1 MISLGLLWLHFAISF
16 ILDGMNKKS
25 HFYLLTSVFLLS
37 AVLASPPAMA
47 AGKPNYDKKMQL
59 GQLLY
64 FNGNVDQAIKAF
76 RTAASLK
83 PTAFEPHL
91 NLVNIYVQKGEIPQA
106 IDECHEVLKIKEK
119 HRDVHLILGNLLRS
133 QAGNEKDPDEQKKML
148 KEAEQEVAAAEAL
161 GADPAMVHN
170 TIGIIKVQQGDTD
183 GAMKH
188 MEQALSANQKLPDA
202 HLVKGVLHFK
212 KGEKDLALK
221 HLDLA
226 IKHKANKNAEARN
239 TKADILFTMGKVDE
253 AMEEYKKA
261 ATDDPRYAAA
271 WSGQGNIH
279 IQRKDYDKA
288 KDCLEKAQA
297 IKADKNVMYSLGV
310 CKEKMGDIAG
320 AVGDF
325 EQGVMLDEDPMM
337 KAQIKLH
344 IQQLRQGQMFKNVPA
359 IGTDFATGIG
369 PNANLANPGLM
380 FGGES
385 FKDMIKI
392 GGTGK
397 EKKKDKE

>member
-1 MISLGLLWLHFAISF
+1 MNIKTSNSILLIAVCALGGLSHTPAFA
-16 ILDGMNKKS
+16 
-25 HFYLLTSVFLLS
+25 
-37 AVLASPPAMA
+37 A
-47 AGKPNYDKKMQL
+47 AKPNYDKKMQL

-83 PTAFEPHL
+83 PGAFEPHL
-91 NLVNIYVQKGEIPQA
+91 NLVNIYVQKGELPQA
-106 IDECHEVLKIKEK
+106 IEECHEVLKIKEK

-133 QAGNEKDPDEQKKML
+133 QAGNEKDPEEQKKML
-148 KEAEQEVAAAEAL
+148 KEAEEQVKIAEEL

-170 TIGIIKVQQGDTD
+170 TIGIIKVQQGETD
-183 GAMKH
+183 AAMTH
-188 MEQALSANQKLPDA
+188 MEHALQANQKLPDA

-212 KGEKDLALK
+212 KGEKEQALK

-226 IKHKANKNAEARN
+226 VKHKGGKNAEARN
-239 TKADILFTMGKVDE
+239 TKADILFTMGKHDE

-261 ATDDPRYAAA
+261 ASDDPRHAPA

-288 KDCLEKAQA
+288 KECLEKAQA
-297 IKADKNVMYSLGV
+297 IKVDKNVMYSLAV
-310 CKEKMGDIAG
+310 CKEKMNDIPG
-320 AVGDF
+320 AIGDF
-325 EQGVMLDEDPMM
+325 EQGVMLDDDPTM

-344 IQQLRQGQMFKNVPA
+344 IQQLRQGQLFKNIGA
-359 IGTDFATGIG
+359 IGEFAPGIG
-369 PNANLANPGLM
+369 PNANLSNPSAM
-380 FGGES
+380 FGTES

-392 GGTGK
+392 GGPSK
-397 EKKKDKE
+397 DKKKDSE